1 MKITGDAT
9 FRAPVDRVYE
19 ALVDPAVLVR
29 TLPGCRRLEQVGDDT
44 YQATV
49 LAGVGSIKGT
59 FAGEVRL
66 TDRDAP
72 RSFTLHA
79 SGAGGPGT
87 VSAVAR
93 VSLADADGG
102 GTLLRY
108 DADATVGGVIGG
120 VGQRMLTG
128 VARRT
133 ADEFFT
139 AVDRAIA
146 EPVPA
151 PAHTPTPAPGP
162 APAPAPVLAGAPSS
176 TESVGTV
183 PVLTPGGTTA
193 TEPKT
198 GAVWTVPEPPADL
211 AGQRM
216 RDLLVGAAVGAIIAL
231 LGVVIGAIVAGW

>member
-1 MKITGDAT
+1 MKISGEASL
-9 FRAPVDRVYE
+9 RAPVDRVYE

-29 TLPGCRRLEQVGDDT
+29 TLPGCRQLEQVGDDT
-44 YQATV
+44 YKATV

-66 TDRDAP
+66 ADRDAP

-133 ADEFFT
+133 ADEFFA

-146 EPVPA
+146 EPATAVMPVPEGSPLSA
-151 PAHTPTPAPGP
+151 TSASRVPLPASGEAAAEQT
-162 APAPAPVLAGAPSS
+162 
-176 TESVGTV
+176 GTV
-183 PVLTPGGTTA
+183 WTA
-193 TEPKT
+193 
-198 GAVWTVPEPPADL
+198 PEPAVDL

>member
-1 MKITGDAT
+1 VKITGEASLQ
-9 FRAPVDRVYE
+9 APVDRVYE

-29 TLPGCRRLEQVGDDT
+29 TLPGCRRLEQVDDDT
-44 YQATV
+44 YKATV

-66 TDRDAP
+66 TDREAP

-133 ADEFFT
+133 AGEFFA

-146 EPVPA
+146 EPA
-151 PAHTPTPAPGP
+151 AA
-162 APAPAPVLAGAPSS
+162 AAPVPVPVPVSEGAPYLS
-176 TESVGTV
+176 ESDSRV
-183 PVLTPGGTTA
+183 PLLTSA
-193 TEPKT
+193 AEPKT
-198 GAVWTVPEPPADL
+198 GVWTAPEPPVDL

-216 RDLLVGAAVGAIIAL
+216 RDLLVGAAIGAIIAL

>member
-1 MKITGDAT
+1 MKISGDAT
-9 FRAPVDRVYE
+9 LRAPVSQVYE

-44 YQATV
+44 FRATV

-66 TDRDAP
+66 SDREAP
-72 RSFTLHA
+72 HSFTLHA
-79 SGAGGPGT
+79 SGSGGPGT

-128 VARRT
+128 VAKRT
-133 ADEFFT
+133 ANDFFA
-139 AVDRAIA
+139 AVDRAITEPPTA
-146 EPVPA
+146 VMEPVAPGLTSEERARREGVALEAPVPA
-151 PAHTPTPAPGP
+151 RAERAQ
-162 APAPAPVLAGAPSS
+162 
-176 TESVGTV
+176 
-183 PVLTPGGTTA
+183 
-193 TEPKT
+193 T
-198 GAVWTVPEPPADL
+198 GAVWTVPEPPVDA

-216 RDLLVGAAVGAIIAL
+216 RDLLVGAAIGAVIAL

>member
-1 MKITGDAT
+1 MKISGDAT
-9 FRAPVDRVYE
+9 LRAPVDRVYE
-19 ALVDPAVLVR
+19 ALVDPGVLVR

-44 YQATV
+44 YRATV

-66 TDRDAP
+66 TDREAP
-72 RSFTLHA
+72 HSFTLHA

-93 VSLADADGG
+93 VSLADADG

-133 ADEFFT
+133 ADEFFA

-146 EPVPA
+146 GDLA
-151 PAHTPTPAPGP
+151 PASSMSG
-162 APAPAPVLAGAPSS
+162 GAPSLS
-176 TESVGTV
+176 ETDSRV
-183 PVLTPGGTTA
+183 PLLT
-193 TEPKT
+193 T
-198 GAVWTVPEPPADL
+198 GAVERAPEGTVWTVPEPPVDL
-211 AGQRM
+211 ARQRM
-216 RDLLVGAAVGAIIAL
+216 RDLLVGAVLGAVIAL
-231 LGVVIGAIVAGW
+231 LGVLIGAIVAGW

>member
-1 MKITGDAT
+1 MKISGEAT
-9 FRAPVDRVYE
+9 LRAPVDQVYS

-29 TLPGCRRLEQVGDDT
+29 TIPGCRRLEQVGDDT

-66 TDRDAP
+66 ADRDAP

-93 VSLADADGG
+93 VSLSDVDGG

-108 DADATVGGVIGG
+108 DADATVGGMIGG

-133 ADEFFT
+133 AGEFFA
-139 AVDRAIA
+139 AVDRAITTPDLVHA
-146 EPVPA
+146 GDPSLHPVPIRGPLQA
-151 PAHTPTPAPGP
+151 P
-162 APAPAPVLAGAPSS
+162 
-176 TESVGTV
+176 E
-183 PVLTPGGTTA
+183 GG
-193 TEPKT
+193 
-198 GAVWTVPEPPADL
+198 VWTAPEPPVDL
-211 AGQRM
+211 ARQRM
-216 RDLLVGAAVGAIIAL
+216 RDLLVGAVVGAVIAL
-231 LGVVIGAIVAGW
+231 LGVLVGAIVAGW

>member
-1 MKITGDAT
+1 MKISGEASL
-9 FRAPVDRVYE
+9 RAPVDRVYE

-29 TLPGCRRLEQVGDDT
+29 TLPGCRQLEQVGDDT
-44 YQATV
+44 YKATV

-66 TDRDAP
+66 ADRDAP

-93 VSLADADGG
+93 VSLSDVDGG

-133 ADEFFT
+133 ADEFFA

-146 EPVPA
+146 EPATAVVP
-151 PAHTPTPAPGP
+151 
-162 APAPAPVLAGAPSS
+162 VQEGAPLS
-176 TESVGTV
+176 TASASRV
-183 PVLTPGGTTA
+183 PLPARDV
-193 TEPKT
+193 ERT
-198 GAVWTVPEPPADL
+198 GIWTVPEPPVDL

-216 RDLLVGAAVGAIIAL
+216 RDLLVGAAIGAVIAL

>member
-1 MKITGDAT
+1 MKIAGEASL
-9 FRAPVDRVYE
+9 RAPVERVYE

-44 YQATV
+44 YKATV

-66 TDRDAP
+66 ADRTAP
-72 RSFTLHA
+72 HSFTLHA

-93 VSLADADGG
+93 VSLATADGG

-133 ADEFFT
+133 ADEFFA
-139 AVDRAIA
+139 AVDRAIT
-146 EPVPA
+146 EPATAVM
-151 PAHTPTPAPGP
+151 PT
-162 APAPAPVLAGAPSS
+162 PVLATAPSS
-176 TESVGTV
+176 TESVGKV
-183 PVLTPGGTTA
+183 PFHAPGVEGT
-193 TEPKT
+193 
-198 GAVWTVPEPPADL
+198 GVWTVPEPPVDVS
-211 AGQRM
+211 GQRM
-216 RDLLVGAAVGAIIAL
+216 RDLLVGAAIGAIIAL

>member
-1 MKITGDAT
+1 VKISGDAT
-9 FRAPVDRVYE
+9 LQAPVDRVYE

-44 YQATV
+44 YRATV

-66 TDRDAP
+66 TDREAP
-72 RSFTLHA
+72 HSFTLHA
-79 SGAGGPGT
+79 SGSGGPGT

-102 GTLLRY
+102 GTLLTY

-133 ADEFFT
+133 AGEFFA

-146 EPVPA
+146 GDLAPSSA
-151 PAHTPTPAPGP
+151 PAT
-162 APAPAPVLAGAPSS
+162 AGAPASAGAADTPAS
-176 TESVGTV
+176 VGTPYRTESVRRD
-183 PVLTPGGTTA
+183 PLQTPGG
-193 TEPKT
+193 
-198 GAVWTVPEPPADL
+198 GVWEVPEPPVDL
-211 AGQRM
+211 GRQRM
-216 RDLLVGAAVGAIIAL
+216 RDLLVGAVLGATIAL
-231 LGVVIGAIVAGW
+231 LGVLIGAIVAGW

>member
-1 MKITGDAT
+1 VKISGEASL
-9 FRAPVDRVYE
+9 RAPVDRVYE
-19 ALVDPAVLVR
+19 ALVDPAVLVQ

-44 YQATV
+44 YRATV

-66 TDRDAP
+66 ADREAP

-133 ADEFFT
+133 ADEFFA

-146 EPVPA
+146 EPATAVV
-151 PAHTPTPAPGP
+151 PGP
-162 APAPAPVLAGAPSS
+162 ASSTVSVGAPSLS
-176 TESVGTV
+176 ERDGRV
-183 PVLTPGGTTA
+183 PLLTPGV
-193 TEPKT
+193 ERT
-198 GAVWTVPEPPADL
+198 GVWTVPEPPVDL

-216 RDLLVGAAVGAIIAL
+216 RDLLVGAAIGAIIAL

>member
-1 MKITGDAT
+1 VKLTGDAT
-9 FRAPVDRVYE
+9 LKAPVAQVYD

-44 YQATV
+44 YRATV

-59 FAGEVRL
+59 FAGQVRL
-66 TDRDAP
+66 TDRAAP
-72 RSFTLHA
+72 HSFTLHA
-79 SGAGGPGT
+79 SGSGGPGT

-128 VARRT
+128 VAKRT
-133 ADEFFT
+133 ASEFFA

-146 EPVPA
+146 GEPATAVVPA
-151 PAHTPTPAPGP
+151 PAF
-162 APAPAPVLAGAPSS
+162 VGAPFS
-176 TESVGTV
+176 TESVSKV
-183 PVLTPGGTTA
+183 PFPTPGAGPDA
-193 TEPKT
+193 AAERT
-198 GAVWTVPEPPADL
+198 GVWTVPEAPADV

-216 RDLLVGAAVGAIIAL
+216 RDLLVGAAIGAVIAL

>member
-1 MKITGDAT
+1 MKISGDAT
-9 FRAPVDRVYE
+9 LNAPVAQVYE

-29 TLPGCRRLEQVGDDT
+29 TLPGCRRLEQTGDDT
-44 YQATV
+44 YKATV

-72 RSFTLHA
+72 HSFTLHA

-133 ADEFFT
+133 ADEFFA
-139 AVDRAIA
+139 AVDRAITGDLA
-146 EPVPA
+146 SPEVLV
-151 PAHTPTPAPGP
+151 GP
-162 APAPAPVLAGAPSS
+162 PSS
-176 TESVGTV
+176 PESVRRASLQPERAG
-183 PVLTPGGTTA
+183 
-193 TEPKT
+193 
-198 GAVWTVPEPPADL
+198 VWTVPEPPVDL
-211 AGQRM
+211 ARQRM
-216 RDLLVGAAVGAIIAL
+216 RDLLTGAFVGAIIAL
-231 LGVVIGAIVAGW
+231 VGVLVGAIVAGL

>member
-1 MKITGDAT
+1 MKISGDAT
-9 FRAPVDRVYE
+9 LRAPVDRVYE
-19 ALVDPAVLVR
+19 ALVDPGVLVR

-44 YQATV
+44 YRATV

-66 TDRDAP
+66 TDREAP
-72 RSFTLHA
+72 HSFTLHA

-93 VSLADADGG
+93 VSLADADG

-133 ADEFFT
+133 ADEFFA

-146 EPVPA
+146 GDLA
-151 PAHTPTPAPGP
+151 PAGAPTPTPVDAGDPHSTQGVRRGP
-162 APAPAPVLAGAPSS
+162 LQ
-176 TESVGTV
+176 
-183 PVLTPGGTTA
+183 TPGEG
-193 TEPKT
+193 
-198 GAVWTVPEPPADL
+198 VWTAPEPPVDL
-211 AGQRM
+211 ARQRM
-216 RDLLVGAAVGAIIAL
+216 RDLLVGAVLGATIAL
-231 LGVVIGAIVAGW
+231 LGVLIGAIVAGW

>member
-9 FRAPVDRVYE
+9 LQAPVERVYE

-29 TLPGCRRLEQVGDDT
+29 TIPGCRQLEQVADDT
-44 YQATV
+44 YRATV

-66 TDRDAP
+66 SDREAP

-133 ADEFFT
+133 ADEFFA
-139 AVDRAIA
+139 AVDRALA
-146 EPVPA
+146 GEPVAVAASALAPSVSERAPSLSESTGRVPLPA
-151 PAHTPTPAPGP
+151 GEEGP
-162 APAPAPVLAGAPSS
+162 ARAERAPSS
-176 TESVGTV
+176 T
-183 PVLTPGGTTA
+183 
-193 TEPKT
+193 
-198 GAVWTVPEPPADL
+198 VWTRPEPPVDL
-211 AGQRM
+211 ARQRM
-216 RDLLVGAAVGAIIAL
+216 RDLLTGAVVGAIIAL
-231 LGVVIGAIVAGW
+231 LGVLIGAIVAGW